1 MPTAKTIA
9 WIERLIWILI
19 YVGLFAV
26 VLGLAALSHH
36 VAAALSWL
44 LIVSGAILAV
54 IGVVLIWVRSRLDGR
69 TEGLSPANAQCKP
82 DALKGTE

>member
-26 VLGLAALSHH
+26 VLGLAAC
-36 VAAALSWL
+36 
-44 LIVSGAILAV
+44 
-54 IGVVLIWVRSRLDGR
+54 R
-69 TEGLSPANAQCKP
+69 TTSQPLCRGC
-82 DALKGTE
+82 